1 LSVETAMTHKIHD
14 IGVASRIG
22 KYSDAI
28 ESAPNLRWLH
38 TSGTPGLAEGKNLP
52 QDIAGQA
59 ELAWQHILRMLSEAD
74 MGVEDIVKVNQY
86 LTRAEDIPG
95 YVGPNRRECVT
106 GGPVSRDCLLL

>member
-1 LSVETAMTHKIHD
+1 
-14 IGVASRIG
+14 
-22 KYSDAI
+22 
-28 ESAPNLRWLH
+28 
-38 TSGTPGLAEGKNLP
+38 
-52 QDIAGQA
+52 
-59 ELAWQHILRMLSEAD
+59 MLSEAD